1 MILLLVITYI
11 KKIESGL
18 FSKNIQE
25 LNMTIFEGF
34 LCLYSVYNQSAFHC
48 AFISSMIIYHL

>member
-1 MILLLVITYI
+1 M

-25 LNMTIFEGF
+25 LNMTIFEGL
-34 LCLYSVYNQSAFHC
+34 LCLYSVYNQSAFHS